1 MPINV
6 VRAAGGFKGLGMG
19 KCDDGSYSCVA
30 YGPYYIELRSGSGSG
45 LLDLYID
52 LESDLKISMLSSL
65 CGQISA
71 AVLSR
76 CAPLRRLR
84 SLLGLLEAGMADVV
98 NGWVNGS
105 LAQDGWE
112 MLEVEHMI
120 NALFEDSEYRRDAL
134 KRVRSGP

>member
-1 MPINV
+1 M
-6 VRAAGGFKGLGMG
+6 
-19 KCDDGSYSCVA
+19 Y
-30 YGPYYIELRSGSGSG
+30 
-45 LLDLYID
+45 
-52 LESDLKISMLSSL
+52 SL
-65 CGQISA
+65 CEQISA

-112 MLEVEHMI
+112 RLQVEHMI

-134 KRVRSGP
+134 KRVHEVAL